1 MFLSIF
7 LLLLCQ
13 IMAILAT
20 ISKYN
25 NVSTSLLQLGSPCID
40 AGTSDLDGNGFE
52 DYFEFNGI
60 APDLGAIEYVVEAP
74 ELFNAAINEQDSS
87 VTLLWS
93 TTTSDDFQ
101 YYSLERSSD
110 STFSVIDAMYIVE
123 ENNYTEENLEWN
135 QEYFYRVSAFVGY
148 WTDHSNITSVIL
160 GSLGTSDSASS
171 KNSIIPVDYSL
182 HQNYPNPFNPTTQ
195 IQYDLPEDQFVNIAI
210 YDVMGR
216 KIRSLANICL

>member
-1 MFLSIF
+1 M
-7 LLLLCQ
+7 
-13 IMAILAT
+13 
-20 ISKYN
+20 
-25 NVSTSLLQLGSPCID
+25 ST
-40 AGTSDLDGNGFE
+40 
-52 DYFEFNGI
+52 
-60 APDLGAIEYVVEAP
+60 
-74 ELFNAAINEQDSS
+74 
-87 VTLLWS
+87 

-182 HQNYPNPFNPTTQ
+182 YQNYPNPFNPVTNLR
-195 IQYDLPEDQFVNIAI
+195 YDLPVNGLVKITV
-210 YDVMGR
+210 YDMLG
-216 KIRSLANICL
+216 NITNELVNEIQNSGYKSIQWNATNNQGQPVSTGVYLYTIEAGDFKASKKMILLK